1 MLSQVGEAHVPAHGS
16 GRRRRVVSEA
26 VVIVGAGVGGLSA
39 AIALAAKGVAV
50 TVLERA
56 GRPGGKLRE
65 VPVGGTLIDGGP
77 TVFTMRWVFEELLA
91 EAGLSL
97 ADEIPLQPS
106 ALLARHAWSQGERL
120 DLFVD
125 VERSQDAVAAFAGPD
140 EGRRFRAFV
149 ARAAEV
155 YRTLEGPFLRSSRP
169 GMLSLTQRIGW
180 TNFGAMLRLQPF
192 ASLWTA
198 LEGQFE
204 DPRLR
209 QLYGRYA
216 TYCGSSPFLC
226 PATLMLVAHVEQD
239 GVWFVRGGMAR
250 LADALARIATGLG
263 VSIRC
268 HSTVAEVTTGQGRVT
283 GVRLAS
289 GEALA
294 ADAVIVNADASAVGG
309 GLLGAAVAGAARNV
323 RPDERSLSAFA
334 WTAVARPSGFPL
346 TRHSVFFSGDY
357 RAEFDAIVRGR
368 RMPSDPTVYVCAQD
382 RGDEP
387 PEEADQP
394 ERLLILVNAPAV
406 GDLRTFDQTERERC
420 TSQMLERLEACGLS
434 LSLDPQATSLATPNE
449 FDRLFPGTGGAI
461 YGRASHGWR
470 ASFLRPDSR
479 TAIPGL
485 FLAGGSVHP
494 GPGVPMAALSGRL
507 AAREV
512 LSDFASTGRFHPVA
526 MPGGTSTPS
535 ATTVAS
541 D

>member
-1 MLSQVGEAHVPAHGS
+1 M
-16 GRRRRVVSEA
+16 VSEH

-56 GRPGGKLRE
+56 GKPGGKLRE
-65 VPVGGTLIDGGP
+65 VPVGGAMIDGGP

-97 ADEIPLQPS
+97 ADEIPLVPS
-106 ALLARHAWSQGERL
+106 QLLARHAWSQDETL

-125 VERSQDAVAAFAGPD
+125 VNRSQDAVAAFAGPD
-140 EGRRFRAFV
+140 EGRRFRDFV
-149 ARAAEV
+149 TRAAEV

-169 GMLSLTQRIGW
+169 GMISLTTRIGL
-180 TNFGAMLRLQPF
+180 GRLPDMLRLQPF
-192 ASLWTA
+192 SSLWSA
-198 LEGQFE
+198 LGRHFR
-204 DPRLR
+204 DPRLQ

-239 GVWFVRGGMAR
+239 GVWFVQGGMAR
-250 LADALARIATGLG
+250 LADNLARIAAGLG
-263 VSIRC
+263 VTIRC
-268 HSTVAEVTTGQGRVT
+268 HSAAGEVVASGSRVT
-283 GVRLAS
+283 GVKLAS
-289 GEALA
+289 GEMLP
-294 ADAVIVNADASAVGG
+294 ADAVIVNADASAVGA
-309 GLLGAAVAGAARNV
+309 GLLGPAIAGAT
-323 RPDERSLSAFA
+323 RPVAPDDRSLSAFA
-334 WTAVARPSGFPL
+334 WTAVARSTGFPL
-346 TRHSVFFSGDY
+346 TRHGVFFSSDY
-357 RAEFDAIVRGR
+357 RREFDQIQRGR
-368 RMPSDPTVYVCAQD
+368 AMPDDPTVYVCAQD

-387 PEEADQP
+387 LAGP
-394 ERLLILVNAPAV
+394 ERPERFLILVNAPAV
-406 GDLRTFDQTERERC
+406 GDLRTFDRTERERC
-420 TSQMLERLEACGLS
+420 TDQMLGRLKACGLT
-434 LSLDPQATSLATPNE
+434 LTLDPEATTLTTPNE
-449 FDRLFPGTGGAI
+449 FATLFPGTGGAI

-512 LSDFASTGRFHPVA
+512 LSDFASTGRFRPVA
-526 MPGGTSTPS
+526 TPGGMSTRS
-535 ATTVAS
+535 ATTGATA
-541 D
+541 